1 MQGLPSVAR
10 REPRARAPRGVR
22 RRGKGRVFGRKRGG
36 RGTRLA
42 VFAWL
47 GTARDLRG
55 RVASRADERHLTA
68 EGAAGCGAEVL
79 RWRC

>member
-1 MQGLPSVAR
+1 MQ
-10 REPRARAPRGVR
+10 EPRARAPRGVR
-22 RRGKGRVFGRKRGG
+22 RRGKGRVFGRKRGGG

-79 RWRC
+79 GWRC